1 LYIFEELNYYKI
13 MAIIIVVAVVAI
25 IVLWFVGVQRKLV
38 SSDELCQNSM
48 SQIGVQQ
55 QSRWDAVSALVK
67 LTKSYNEHEYNTL
80 VDVVRQRKDITRTS
94 TAAEANTQ
102 EEVLA
107 TVSDR
112 IRLVAEQYPELKA
125 NETYSKTMDSL
136 NNYENQVRMSR
147 MVFNDSVTKY
157 NRIVRQFP
165 DSLAAGILKFQ
176 VREYLKEVE
185 SKKELPE
192 INI

>member
-1 LYIFEELNYYKI
+1 MTI
-13 MAIIIVVAVVAI
+13 IIIVAI
-25 IVLWFVGVQRKLV
+25 IAIVALWFMGVQRKLV

-80 VDVVRQRKDITRTS
+80 VDVIKQRKDITRTS
-94 TAAEANTQ
+94 AAADANAQ
-102 EEVLA
+102 EDILVA
-107 TVSDR
+107 AAAK
-112 IRLVAEQYPELKA
+112 IRFVAEQYPELKA
-125 NETYSKTMDSL
+125 DATYAKTMESL

-165 DSLAAGILKFQ
+165 DSIVASILKFPL
-176 VREYLKEVE
+176 REYLKEVE
-185 SKKELPE
+185 SKRELPE

>member
-1 LYIFEELNYYKI
+1 MTI
-13 MAIIIVVAVVAI
+13 IIIVAI
-25 IVLWFVGVQRKLV
+25 IAIVAFWFMGIQRKLV

-80 VDVVRQRKDITRTS
+80 VDVIKQRKDITRTS
-94 TAAEANTQ
+94 AAADANAQ
-102 EEVLA
+102 EDVLVA
-107 TVSDR
+107 AAAK
-112 IRLVAEQYPELKA
+112 IRFVAEQYPELKA
-125 NETYSKTMDSL
+125 DATYAKTMDSL
-136 NNYENQVRMSR
+136 NNYENQVGMSR
-147 MVFNDSVTKY
+147 MAFTGSVTKY

-165 DSLAAGILKFQ
+165 DSIVASILKFPL
-176 VREYLKEVE
+176 REYLKEVE
-185 SKKELPE
+185 SKRELPE

>member
-1 LYIFEELNYYKI
+1 MTI
-13 MAIIIVVAVVAI
+13 IIIVAI
-25 IVLWFVGVQRKLV
+25 IAIVALWFMGVQRKLV

-55 QSRWDAVSALVK
+55 QSRWDAVSALVR

-80 VDVVRQRKDITRTS
+80 VDVIKQRKDITRTS
-94 TAAEANTQ
+94 AAADANAQ
-102 EEVLA
+102 EDVLVA
-107 TVSDR
+107 AAAK
-112 IRLVAEQYPELKA
+112 IRFVAEQYPELKA
-125 NETYSKTMDSL
+125 DATYAKTMDSL

-165 DSLAAGILKFQ
+165 DSIVASILKFPL
-176 VREYLKEVE
+176 REYLKEVE
-185 SKKELPE
+185 SKRELPE

>member
-1 LYIFEELNYYKI
+1 MITVI
-13 MAIIIVVAVVAI
+13 VIIAIVAI
-25 IVLWFVGVQRKLV
+25 LILWFIGVQRKLV
-38 SSDELCQNSM
+38 SADEMCQNSM

-80 VDVVRQRKDITRTS
+80 VDVIKQRKDITRTS
-94 TAAEANTQ
+94 AVADANAQEDVLVAAA
-102 EEVLA
+102 A
-107 TVSDR
+107 K
-112 IRLVAEQYPELKA
+112 IRFVAEQYPELKA
-125 NETYSKTMDSL
+125 DATYAKTMDSL

-165 DSLAAGILKFQ
+165 DSIVASILKFPL
-176 VREYLKEVE
+176 REYLKEVG
-185 SKKELPE
+185 SKRELPE

>member
-1 LYIFEELNYYKI
+1 MTI
-13 MAIIIVVAVVAI
+13 IIIVAI
-25 IVLWFVGVQRKLV
+25 IAIVAFWFMGIQRKLV

-55 QSRWDAVSALVK
+55 QSRWNAVSALVK

-80 VDVVRQRKDITRTS
+80 VDVIKQRKDITRTS
-94 TAAEANTQ
+94 AVADANAQEDVLVAAA
-102 EEVLA
+102 A
-107 TVSDR
+107 K
-112 IRLVAEQYPELKA
+112 IRFVAEQYPELKA
-125 NETYSKTMDSL
+125 DATYAKTMDSL

-165 DSLAAGILKFQ
+165 DSIVASILKFPL
-176 VREYLKEVE
+176 REYLKEVE
-185 SKKELPE
+185 SKRELPE

>member
-1 LYIFEELNYYKI
+1 MTI
-13 MAIIIVVAVVAI
+13 IIIVAI
-25 IVLWFVGVQRKLV
+25 IAIVAFWFMGIQRKLV

-67 LTKSYNEHEYNTL
+67 LTTSYNEHEYNTL
-80 VDVVRQRKDITRTS
+80 VDVIKQRKDITRTS
-94 TAAEANTQ
+94 AVADANAQEDVLVAAA
-102 EEVLA
+102 A
-107 TVSDR
+107 K
-112 IRLVAEQYPELKA
+112 IRFVAEQYPELKA
-125 NETYSKTMDSL
+125 DATYAKTMDSL

-165 DSLAAGILKFQ
+165 DSIVASILKFPL
-176 VREYLKEVE
+176 REYLKEVE
-185 SKKELPE
+185 SKRELPE

>member
-1 LYIFEELNYYKI
+1 MTI
-13 MAIIIVVAVVAI
+13 IIIVAI
-25 IVLWFVGVQRKLV
+25 IAIVAFWFMGIQRKLV

-55 QSRWDAVSALVK
+55 QSRWNAVSALVK

-80 VDVVRQRKDITRTS
+80 VDVIKQRKDITRTS
-94 TAAEANTQ
+94 AVADANAQEDVLVAAA
-102 EEVLA
+102 A
-107 TVSDR
+107 K
-112 IRLVAEQYPELKA
+112 IRFVAEQYPELKA
-125 NETYSKTMDSL
+125 DATYAKTMDSL

-165 DSLAAGILKFQ
+165 DSIVASILKFPL
-176 VREYLKEVE
+176 REYLKEVG
-185 SKKELPE
+185 SKRELPE

>member
-1 LYIFEELNYYKI
+1 MII
-13 MAIIIVVAVVAI
+13 IIIVAI
-25 IVLWFVGVQRKLV
+25 IAIVAFWFMGIQRKLV

-80 VDVVRQRKDITRTS
+80 VDVIKQRKDITRTS
-94 TAAEANTQ
+94 AVADANAQEDVLVAAA
-102 EEVLA
+102 
-107 TVSDR
+107 DK
-112 IRLVAEQYPELKA
+112 IRFVAEQYPELKA
-125 NETYSKTMDSL
+125 DATYAKTMDSL

-165 DSLAAGILKFQ
+165 DSIVASILKFPL
-176 VREYLKEVE
+176 REYLKEVE
-185 SKKELPE
+185 SKRELPE

>member
-1 LYIFEELNYYKI
+1 MTI
-13 MAIIIVVAVVAI
+13 IIIVAI
-25 IVLWFVGVQRKLV
+25 IAIVALWFMGIQRKLV

-80 VDVVRQRKDITRTS
+80 VDVIKQRKDITRTS
-94 TAAEANTQ
+94 TAADANAQ
-102 EEVLA
+102 EDVLVA
-107 TVSDR
+107 AAAK
-112 IRLVAEQYPELKA
+112 IRFVAEQYPELKA
-125 NETYSKTMDSL
+125 DATYAKTMDSL

-165 DSLAAGILKFQ
+165 DSIVASILKFPL
-176 VREYLKEVE
+176 REYLKEVE
-185 SKKELPE
+185 SKRELPE

>member
-1 LYIFEELNYYKI
+1 MTI
-13 MAIIIVVAVVAI
+13 IIIVAVIAIVA
-25 IVLWFVGVQRKLV
+25 LWFMGIQRKLV

-80 VDVVRQRKDITRTS
+80 VDVIKQRKDITRTS
-94 TAAEANTQ
+94 AAADANAQ
-102 EEVLA
+102 EDVLVA
-107 TVSDR
+107 AAAK
-112 IRLVAEQYPELKA
+112 IRFVAEQYPELKA
-125 NETYSKTMDSL
+125 DATYAKTMDSL

-165 DSLAAGILKFQ
+165 DSIVASILKFPQ
-176 VREYLKEVE
+176 REYLKEVE
-185 SKKELPE
+185 SKRELPE

>member
-1 LYIFEELNYYKI
+1 MTI
-13 MAIIIVVAVVAI
+13 IIIVAI
-25 IVLWFVGVQRKLV
+25 IAIVAFWFMGIQRKLV

-55 QSRWDAVSALVK
+55 QSRWNAVSALVK

-80 VDVVRQRKDITRTS
+80 VDVIKQRKDITRTS
-94 TAAEANTQ
+94 AVADANAQEDVLVAAA
-102 EEVLA
+102 
-107 TVSDR
+107 DK
-112 IRLVAEQYPELKA
+112 IRFVAEQYPELKA
-125 NETYSKTMDSL
+125 DATYAKTMDSL

-165 DSLAAGILKFQ
+165 DSIVASILKFPL
-176 VREYLKEVE
+176 REYLKEVE
-185 SKKELPE
+185 SKRELPE

>member
-1 LYIFEELNYYKI
+1 MTI
-13 MAIIIVVAVVAI
+13 IIIVAI
-25 IVLWFVGVQRKLV
+25 IAIVAFWFMGIQRKLV

-80 VDVVRQRKDITRTS
+80 VYVIKQRKDITRTS
-94 TAAEANTQ
+94 AVADANAQEDVLVAAA
-102 EEVLA
+102 A
-107 TVSDR
+107 K
-112 IRLVAEQYPELKA
+112 IRFVAEQYPELKA
-125 NETYSKTMDSL
+125 DATYAKTMDSL

-165 DSLAAGILKFQ
+165 DSIVASILKFPL
-176 VREYLKEVE
+176 REYLKEVE
-185 SKKELPE
+185 SKRELPE

>member
-1 LYIFEELNYYKI
+1 MTI
-13 MAIIIVVAVVAI
+13 IIIVAI
-25 IVLWFVGVQRKLV
+25 IAIVALWFMGIQRKLV

-80 VDVVRQRKDITRTS
+80 VDVIKQRKDITRTS
-94 TAAEANTQ
+94 AAADANAQ
-102 EEVLA
+102 EDVLVA
-107 TVSDR
+107 AAAK
-112 IRLVAEQYPELKA
+112 IRFVAEQYPELKA
-125 NETYSKTMDSL
+125 DATYAKTMDSL

-165 DSLAAGILKFQ
+165 ESIVASILKFPL
-176 VREYLKEVE
+176 REYLKEVE
-185 SKKELPE
+185 SKRELPE

>member
-1 LYIFEELNYYKI
+1 MTI
-13 MAIIIVVAVVAI
+13 IIIVAI
-25 IVLWFVGVQRKLV
+25 IAIVALWFMGIQRKLV

-80 VDVVRQRKDITRTS
+80 VDVIKQRKDITRTS
-94 TAAEANTQ
+94 AAADANAQ
-102 EEVLA
+102 EDILVA
-107 TVSDR
+107 AAAK
-112 IRLVAEQYPELKA
+112 IRFVAEQYPELKA
-125 NETYSKTMDSL
+125 DATYAKTMDSL

-165 DSLAAGILKFQ
+165 DSIVASILKFPL
-176 VREYLKEVE
+176 REYLKEVE

>member
-1 LYIFEELNYYKI
+1 MTI
-13 MAIIIVVAVVAI
+13 IIIVAI
-25 IVLWFVGVQRKLV
+25 IAIVAFWFMGIQRKLV

-80 VDVVRQRKDITRTS
+80 VDVIKQRKDITRTS
-94 TAAEANTQ
+94 AVADANAQEDDLVAAA
-102 EEVLA
+102 A
-107 TVSDR
+107 KR
-112 IRLVAEQYPELKA
+112 RFVAEQYPELKA
-125 NETYSKTMDSL
+125 DATYAKTMDSL

-165 DSLAAGILKFQ
+165 DSIVASILKFPL
-176 VREYLKEVE
+176 REYLKEVE
-185 SKKELPE
+185 SKRELPE

>member
-1 LYIFEELNYYKI
+1 MTI
-13 MAIIIVVAVVAI
+13 IIIVAI
-25 IVLWFVGVQRKLV
+25 IAIVAFWFMGIQRKLV

-80 VDVVRQRKDITRTS
+80 VDVIKQRKDITRTS
-94 TAAEANTQ
+94 AVADANAQEDVLVAAA
-102 EEVLA
+102 
-107 TVSDR
+107 DK
-112 IRLVAEQYPELKA
+112 IRFVAEQYPELKA
-125 NETYSKTMDSL
+125 DATYAKTMDSL

-165 DSLAAGILKFQ
+165 DSIVASILKFPL
-176 VREYLKEVE
+176 REYLKEVE
-185 SKKELPE
+185 SKRELPE

>member
-1 LYIFEELNYYKI
+1 MTI
-13 MAIIIVVAVVAI
+13 IIIVAI
-25 IVLWFVGVQRKLV
+25 IAIVALWFMGIQRKLV

-80 VDVVRQRKDITRTS
+80 VDVIKQRRDITRTS
-94 TAAEANTQ
+94 AAADANAQ
-102 EEVLA
+102 EDVLVA
-107 TVSDR
+107 AAAK
-112 IRLVAEQYPELKA
+112 IRFVAEQYPELKA
-125 NETYSKTMDSL
+125 DATYAKTMDSL

-165 DSLAAGILKFQ
+165 DSIVASILKFPL
-176 VREYLKEVE
+176 REYLKEVE
-185 SKKELPE
+185 SKRELPE

>member
-1 LYIFEELNYYKI
+1 MTI
-13 MAIIIVVAVVAI
+13 IIIVAI
-25 IVLWFVGVQRKLV
+25 IAIVAFWFMGIQRKLV

-80 VDVVRQRKDITRTS
+80 VDVIKQRKDITRTS
-94 TAAEANTQ
+94 AVADANAQEDVLVAAA
-102 EEVLA
+102 A
-107 TVSDR
+107 K
-112 IRLVAEQYPELKA
+112 IRFVAEQYPELKA
-125 NETYSKTMDSL
+125 DATYAKTMDSL

-157 NRIVRQFP
+157 HRIVRQFP
-165 DSLAAGILKFQ
+165 DSIVASILKFPL
-176 VREYLKEVE
+176 REYLKEVE
-185 SKKELPE
+185 SKRELPE

>member
-1 LYIFEELNYYKI
+1 MTI
-13 MAIIIVVAVVAI
+13 IIIVAI
-25 IVLWFVGVQRKLV
+25 IAIVAFWFMGIQRKLV

-80 VDVVRQRKDITRTS
+80 VDVIKQRKDITRTS
-94 TAAEANTQ
+94 AAADANAQ
-102 EEVLA
+102 EDVLVAA
-107 TVSDR
+107 TDK
-112 IRLVAEQYPELKA
+112 IRFVAEQYPELKA
-125 NETYSKTMDSL
+125 DATYAKTIDSL

-165 DSLAAGILKFQ
+165 DSIVASILKFPL
-176 VREYLKEVE
+176 REYLKEVG
-185 SKKELPE
+185 SKRELPE

>member
-1 LYIFEELNYYKI
+1 MTI
-13 MAIIIVVAVVAI
+13 IIIVAVIAIVA
-25 IVLWFVGVQRKLV
+25 LWFMGIQRKLV

-80 VDVVRQRKDITRTS
+80 VDVIKQRKDITRTS
-94 TAAEANTQ
+94 AAADANAQ
-102 EEVLA
+102 EDVLVA
-107 TVSDR
+107 AAAK
-112 IRLVAEQYPELKA
+112 IRFVAEQYPELKA
-125 NETYSKTMDSL
+125 DATYAKTMDSL

-165 DSLAAGILKFQ
+165 DSIVASILKFPL
-176 VREYLKEVE
+176 REYLKEVE
-185 SKKELPE
+185 SKRELPE

>member
-1 LYIFEELNYYKI
+1 MTI
-13 MAIIIVVAVVAI
+13 IIIVAI
-25 IVLWFVGVQRKLV
+25 IAIVAFWFMGIQRKLV

-55 QSRWDAVSALVK
+55 QSRWDAVSALVN

-80 VDVVRQRKDITRTS
+80 VDVIKQRKDITRTS
-94 TAAEANTQ
+94 AAADANAQ
-102 EEVLA
+102 EDVLVA
-107 TVSDR
+107 AADK
-112 IRLVAEQYPELKA
+112 IRFVAEQYPELKA
-125 NETYSKTMDSL
+125 DATYAKTMDSL

-165 DSLAAGILKFQ
+165 DSIVASILKFPL
-176 VREYLKEVE
+176 REYLKEVE
-185 SKKELPE
+185 SKRELPE

>member
-1 LYIFEELNYYKI
+1 MTI
-13 MAIIIVVAVVAI
+13 IIIVAI
-25 IVLWFVGVQRKLV
+25 IAIVALWFMGIQRKLV

-80 VDVVRQRKDITRTS
+80 VDVIKQRKDITRTS
-94 TAAEANTQ
+94 ATADANAQ
-102 EEVLA
+102 EDILVA
-107 TVSDR
+107 AAAK
-112 IRLVAEQYPELKA
+112 IRFVAEQYPELKA
-125 NETYSKTMDSL
+125 DATYAKTMDSL

-165 DSLAAGILKFQ
+165 DSIVASILKFPL
-176 VREYLKEVE
+176 REYLKEVE
-185 SKKELPE
+185 SKRELPE

>member
-1 LYIFEELNYYKI
+1 MTI
-13 MAIIIVVAVVAI
+13 IIIVAI
-25 IVLWFVGVQRKLV
+25 IAIVALWFMGIQRKLV

-80 VDVVRQRKDITRTS
+80 VDVIKQRKDITRTS
-94 TAAEANTQ
+94 AAADANAQ
-102 EEVLA
+102 EDVLVA
-107 TVSDR
+107 AAAK
-112 IRLVAEQYPELKA
+112 IRFVAEQYPELKA
-125 NETYSKTMDSL
+125 DATYAKTMDSL
-136 NNYENQVRMSR
+136 SNYENQVRMSR

-165 DSLAAGILKFQ
+165 DSIVASILKFPL
-176 VREYLKEVE
+176 REYLKEVE
-185 SKKELPE
+185 SKRELPE

>member
-1 LYIFEELNYYKI
+1 MTI
-13 MAIIIVVAVVAI
+13 IIIVAI
-25 IVLWFVGVQRKLV
+25 IAIVAFWFMGIQRKLV

-80 VDVVRQRKDITRTS
+80 VDVIKQRKDITRTS
-94 TAAEANTQ
+94 AAADANAQ
-102 EEVLA
+102 EDVLVA
-107 TVSDR
+107 AAAK
-112 IRLVAEQYPELKA
+112 IRFVAEQYPELKA
-125 NETYSKTMDSL
+125 DATYAKTMDSL

-165 DSLAAGILKFQ
+165 DSIVASILKFPL
-176 VREYLKEVE
+176 REYLKEVG
-185 SKKELPE
+185 SKRELPE

>member
-1 LYIFEELNYYKI
+1 MTI
-13 MAIIIVVAVVAI
+13 IIIVAI
-25 IVLWFVGVQRKLV
+25 IAIVAFWFMGIQRKLV

-80 VDVVRQRKDITRTS
+80 VDVIKQRKDITRTS
-94 TAAEANTQ
+94 AAADANAQ
-102 EEVLA
+102 EDVLVA
-107 TVSDR
+107 AAAK
-112 IRLVAEQYPELKA
+112 IRFVAEQYPELKA
-125 NETYSKTMDSL
+125 DATYAKTMDSL
-136 NNYENQVRMSR
+136 NNYENQVRMIR

-165 DSLAAGILKFQ
+165 DSIVASILKFPL
-176 VREYLKEVE
+176 REYLKEVE
-185 SKKELPE
+185 SKRELPE

>member
-1 LYIFEELNYYKI
+1 MTI
-13 MAIIIVVAVVAI
+13 IIIVAI
-25 IVLWFVGVQRKLV
+25 IAIVAFWFMGIQRKLV

-80 VDVVRQRKDITRTS
+80 VDAIKQRKDITRTS
-94 TAAEANTQ
+94 AAADANAQ
-102 EEVLA
+102 EDVLVA
-107 TVSDR
+107 AADK
-112 IRLVAEQYPELKA
+112 IRFVAEQYPELKA
-125 NETYSKTMDSL
+125 DATYAKTMDSL

-165 DSLAAGILKFQ
+165 DSIVASILKFPL
-176 VREYLKEVE
+176 REYLKEVE
-185 SKKELPE
+185 SKRELPE

>member
-1 LYIFEELNYYKI
+1 MTI
-13 MAIIIVVAVVAI
+13 IIIVAVIAIVA
-25 IVLWFVGVQRKLV
+25 LWFMGIQRKLV

-80 VDVVRQRKDITRTS
+80 VDVIRQRKDITRTS
-94 TAAEANTQ
+94 AAADANAQ
-102 EEVLA
+102 EDVLVA
-107 TVSDR
+107 AAAR
-112 IRLVAEQYPELKA
+112 IRFVAEQYPELKA
-125 NETYSKTMDSL
+125 DATYAKTMDSL

-165 DSLAAGILKFQ
+165 DSIVASILKFPL
-176 VREYLKEVE
+176 REYLKEVE
-185 SKKELPE
+185 SKRELPE

>member
-1 LYIFEELNYYKI
+1 MTI
-13 MAIIIVVAVVAI
+13 IIIVAI
-25 IVLWFVGVQRKLV
+25 IAIVAFWFMGIQRKLV

-80 VDVVRQRKDITRTS
+80 VDVIKQRKDITRTS
-94 TAAEANTQ
+94 AVADANAQEDVLVSAAAK
-102 EEVLA
+102 
-107 TVSDR
+107 
-112 IRLVAEQYPELKA
+112 IRFVAEQYPELKA
-125 NETYSKTMDSL
+125 DATYAKTMDSL

-165 DSLAAGILKFQ
+165 DSIVASILKFPL
-176 VREYLKEVE
+176 REYLKEVG
-185 SKKELPE
+185 SKRELPE

>member
-1 LYIFEELNYYKI
+1 MTI
-13 MAIIIVVAVVAI
+13 IIIVAI
-25 IVLWFVGVQRKLV
+25 IAIVALWFMGIQRKLV

-80 VDVVRQRKDITRTS
+80 VDVIKQRKDITRTS
-94 TAAEANTQ
+94 AAADANAQ
-102 EEVLA
+102 EDVLVA
-107 TVSDR
+107 AAAK
-112 IRLVAEQYPELKA
+112 IRFVAEQYPELKA
-125 NETYSKTMDSL
+125 DATYAKTMDSL

-157 NRIVRQFP
+157 NQIVRQFP
-165 DSLAAGILKFQ
+165 DSIVASILKFPL
-176 VREYLKEVE
+176 REYLKEVE
-185 SKKELPE
+185 SKRELPE

>member
-1 LYIFEELNYYKI
+1 MTI
-13 MAIIIVVAVVAI
+13 IIIVAI
-25 IVLWFVGVQRKLV
+25 IAIVAFWFMGIQRKLV

-80 VDVVRQRKDITRTS
+80 VDVIKQRKDITRTS
-94 TAAEANTQ
+94 AVADANAQEDVLVAAA
-102 EEVLA
+102 A
-107 TVSDR
+107 K
-112 IRLVAEQYPELKA
+112 IRFVAEQYPELKA
-125 NETYSKTMDSL
+125 DATYAKTMDSL

-165 DSLAAGILKFQ
+165 DSIVASILKFPL
-176 VREYLKEVE
+176 REYLKEVE
-185 SKKELPE
+185 SKIELPE

>member
-1 LYIFEELNYYKI
+1 MTI
-13 MAIIIVVAVVAI
+13 IIIVAI
-25 IVLWFVGVQRKLV
+25 IAIVAFWFMGIQRKLV

-80 VDVVRQRKDITRTS
+80 VDVIKQRKDITRTS
-94 TAAEANTQ
+94 AAADANAQ
-102 EEVLA
+102 EDVLVA
-107 TVSDR
+107 AAAK
-112 IRLVAEQYPELKA
+112 IRFVAEQYPELKA
-125 NETYSKTMDSL
+125 DATYAKTMDSL

-147 MVFNDSVTKY
+147 LVFNDSVTKY

-165 DSLAAGILKFQ
+165 DSIVASILKFPL
-176 VREYLKEVE
+176 REYLKEVE
-185 SKKELPE
+185 SKRELPE

>member
-1 LYIFEELNYYKI
+1 MTI
-13 MAIIIVVAVVAI
+13 IIIVAI
-25 IVLWFVGVQRKLV
+25 IAIVALWFMGVQRKLV

-80 VDVVRQRKDITRTS
+80 VDVIKQRKDITRTS
-94 TAAEANTQ
+94 AAADANAQ
-102 EEVLA
+102 EDVLVA
-107 TVSDR
+107 AAAK
-112 IRLVAEQYPELKA
+112 IRFVAEQYPELKA
-125 NETYSKTMDSL
+125 DATYTKTMDSL

-165 DSLAAGILKFQ
+165 DSIVASILKFPL
-176 VREYLKEVE
+176 REYLKEVE
-185 SKKELPE
+185 SKRELPE

>member
-1 LYIFEELNYYKI
+1 MTI
-13 MAIIIVVAVVAI
+13 IIIVAI
-25 IVLWFVGVQRKLV
+25 IAIVALWFMGVQRKLV

-80 VDVVRQRKDITRTS
+80 VDVIKQRKDITRTS
-94 TAAEANTQ
+94 AAADANAQ
-102 EEVLA
+102 EDVLVA
-107 TVSDR
+107 AAAK
-112 IRLVAEQYPELKA
+112 IRFVAEQYPELKA
-125 NETYSKTMDSL
+125 DATYAKTMDSL

-157 NRIVRQFP
+157 NRVVRQFP
-165 DSLAAGILKFQ
+165 DSIVASILKFPL
-176 VREYLKEVE
+176 REYLKEVE
-185 SKKELPE
+185 SKRELPE

>member
-1 LYIFEELNYYKI
+1 MTI
-13 MAIIIVVAVVAI
+13 IIIVAI
-25 IVLWFVGVQRKLV
+25 IAIVAFWFMGIQRKLV

-80 VDVVRQRKDITRTS
+80 VDVIKQRKDITRTS
-94 TAAEANTQ
+94 AVVDANAQEDVLVAAA
-102 EEVLA
+102 A
-107 TVSDR
+107 K
-112 IRLVAEQYPELKA
+112 IRFVAEQYPELKA
-125 NETYSKTMDSL
+125 DATYAKTMDSL

-165 DSLAAGILKFQ
+165 DSIVASILKFPL
-176 VREYLKEVE
+176 REYLKEVE
-185 SKKELPE
+185 SKRELPE

>member
-1 LYIFEELNYYKI
+1 MTI
-13 MAIIIVVAVVAI
+13 IIIVAI
-25 IVLWFVGVQRKLV
+25 IAIVALWFMGVQRKLV

-80 VDVVRQRKDITRTS
+80 VDVIKQRKDITRTS
-94 TAAEANTQ
+94 AAADANAQ
-102 EEVLA
+102 EDVLVA
-107 TVSDR
+107 AAAK
-112 IRLVAEQYPELKA
+112 IRFVAEQYPELKA
-125 NETYSKTMDSL
+125 DATYAKTMDSL

-165 DSLAAGILKFQ
+165 DSIVASILKFPL
-176 VREYLKEVE
+176 REYLKEVE
-185 SKKELPE
+185 SKREVPE

>member
-1 LYIFEELNYYKI
+1 MTI
-13 MAIIIVVAVVAI
+13 IIIVAI
-25 IVLWFVGVQRKLV
+25 IAIVALWFMGIQRKLV

-80 VDVVRQRKDITRTS
+80 VDVIKQRKDITRTS
-94 TAAEANTQ
+94 AAADANAQ
-102 EEVLA
+102 EDVLVA
-107 TVSDR
+107 AAAK
-112 IRLVAEQYPELKA
+112 IRFVAEQYPELKA
-125 NETYSKTMDSL
+125 DATYAKTMDSL

-165 DSLAAGILKFQ
+165 DSIVASILKFPL
-176 VREYLKEVE
+176 REYLKEVE
-185 SKKELPE
+185 SKRELPE

>member
-1 LYIFEELNYYKI
+1 MTI
-13 MAIIIVVAVVAI
+13 IIIVAI
-25 IVLWFVGVQRKLV
+25 IAIVAFWFMGIQRKLV

-55 QSRWDAVSALVK
+55 QSRGDAVSALVK

-80 VDVVRQRKDITRTS
+80 VDVIKQRKDITRTS
-94 TAAEANTQ
+94 AVADANAQEDVLVAAA
-102 EEVLA
+102 A
-107 TVSDR
+107 K
-112 IRLVAEQYPELKA
+112 IRFVAEQYPELKA
-125 NETYSKTMDSL
+125 DATYAKTMDSL

-165 DSLAAGILKFQ
+165 DSIVASILKFPL
-176 VREYLKEVE
+176 REYLKEVE
-185 SKKELPE
+185 SKRELPE

>member
-1 LYIFEELNYYKI
+1 MTI
-13 MAIIIVVAVVAI
+13 IIIVAI
-25 IVLWFVGVQRKLV
+25 IAIVALWFMGIQRKLV

-67 LTKSYNEHEYNTL
+67 LTKSYNEHEYTTL
-80 VDVVRQRKDITRTS
+80 VDVIKQRRDITRTS
-94 TAAEANTQ
+94 AAADANAQ
-102 EEVLA
+102 EDILVA
-107 TVSDR
+107 AAAK
-112 IRLVAEQYPELKA
+112 IRFVAEQYPELKA
-125 NETYSKTMDSL
+125 DATYAKTMDSL

-165 DSLAAGILKFQ
+165 DSIVASILKFPL
-176 VREYLKEVE
+176 REYLKEVE
-185 SKKELPE
+185 SKRELPE